1 MKVLILITAFNV
13 ERFIEKVI
21 LRLPNKLKKSQLN
34 FEILIIDDASNDN
47 TLKKIISI
55 RDKYKDYKIT
65 CLSNKVNLGYGGNQK
80 IGYHYAIKNNFDYI
94 ILLHGDG
101 QYAPEKI
108 LDMLDPLINNNVDVV
123 QGSRMIKKI
132 DALKGKMPIY
142 KFIGNVVLTL
152 IQNFL
157 TRLNLSE
164 YHSGYRSY
172 KVSAL
177 KEIPFHLNSNQFH
190 FDTQILIQLSI
201 AKKKIY
207 EIPIPTF
214 YGKEISSLNSIQY
227 GFAILGTTFVFF
239 LQKFGIFYDPKFNF
253 LKKEGPD
260 NYESKVD
267 FLSTHSI
274 AYNEIRSNSK
284 ILSIGCGNAH
294 LEKKL
299 IKDKKCQV
307 DGIDFVNI
315 PNLNFLNSFSVV
327 DLDKDNIELK
337 RDDYDCILLLDVI
350 EHIKDP
356 EKLISDLGEKMS
368 NFPKMKLIIST
379 PNVAN
384 IIIRIMLLFGNFNY
398 GLRGILDK
406 THTRLFTLSSFKKL
420 IMDQNF
426 EIEKVYF
433 VPPPFLLVIKN
444 KLFGNFLIS
453 IFAILNK
460 IRGKLF
466 AFQFLNIVKAK
477 PNLEYLLAK
486 SSIDEDN

>member
-1 MKVLILITAFNV
+1 MKVLILVLAFNV
-13 ERFIEKVI
+13 EKFIEKVI
-21 LRLPNKLKKSQLN
+21 LRLPEELKKSPID

-47 TLKKIISI
+47 TLEKIISI
-55 RDKYKDYKIT
+55 RRKYKDYKIK

-94 ILLHGDG
+94 VLLHGDG

-108 LDMLDPLINNNVDVV
+108 LDMLDPLINNDADAV
-123 QGSRMIKKI
+123 QGSRMIKKT
-132 DALKGKMPIY
+132 DALKGKMPLY
-142 KFIGNVVLTL
+142 KFIGNIGLTS

-177 KEIPFHLNSNQFH
+177 KEIPFHLNSNRFH

-201 AKKKIY
+201 AKKNIC
-207 EIPIPTF
+207 EIKIPTF

-227 GFAILGTTFVFF
+227 GFAILGTTFTFY

-253 LKKEGPD
+253 IKKEGPD
-260 NYESKVD
+260 NYESKVN

-274 AYNEIRSNSK
+274 AYNEIKNNSK
-284 ILSIGCGNAH
+284 ILSIGCGNSY

-299 IKDKKCQV
+299 IEDKKCLV

-315 PNLNFLNSFSVV
+315 PNLNFLNNFSVI
-327 DLDKDNIELK
+327 DLDKDKVDLNSG
-337 RDDYDCILLLDVI
+337 DYDYILLLDVI

-356 EKLISDLGEKMS
+356 EKFISNLSDKMS
-368 NFPKMKLIIST
+368 NFPNMKLIIST

-398 GLRGILDK
+398 GMRGILDK
-406 THTRLFTLSSFKKL
+406 THTRLFTLNSFKKL
-420 IMDQNF
+420 LVDQNF

-444 KLFGNFLIS
+444 KILGNFMINV
-453 IFAILNK
+453 FVILNK

-466 AFQFLNIVKAK
+466 AFQFLNIIKAK
-477 PNLEYLLAK
+477 PNLEYLLKK
-486 SSIDEDN
+486 SSLE